1 MFITL
6 NWDYNNNCFY
16 ILIVDDKKN
25 MSDYFIDKKFL
36 INESDVEQKVVWP
49 LLTNSEPDGLAFNE
63 THIQTKLNLKKL
75 KIDKG
80 QNLKVYYPDYL
91 VLIEGLPHI
100 VIEVKKPNE
109 DLKEA
114 FREARLYALEVNA
127 LYQQEL
133 NPCKLIIACDGTKL
147 IAGSWDSATPNY
159 EIEISSWVSTDSEF
173 SAFIELFCYRQIQKS
188 SQEIRKTLRTNVKF
202 IKPTHL
208 LGGKY
213 IRNQQI
219 NNTFGESIS
228 IQNRHLFNPSNESE
242 RTDIVKNAY
251 VKVKKHLSHVNPIER
266 LIQKKINP
274 STRDSI
280 EILDNTI
287 PKEIFSKL
295 HNAKYYN
302 NQILLL
308 VGSVG
313 SGKST
318 FTTYL
323 KEVAIDESLNSKL
336 TWLWLDLN
344 QAPVNSKEIYQW
356 LKESICINLKD
367 SLPDFDPEKIESIQD
382 IYSTEI
388 HSFNKVALELFPLK
402 SDKYK
407 EKLFDKI
414 QELQANIDKKL
425 EAYIEFF
432 VHRKGKELIIVLDNC
447 DKRNLE
453 EQLLMF
459 EVASWLK
466 ENTSSIVF
474 LPLRETTFDHFRH
487 QKPLDTVIKDLIFR
501 INPPSL
507 KQVIYSR
514 IKYANRLSEQSEKN
528 YYLLPNGIKVTYP
541 SKDELSYL
549 KSILNSLFQNNF
561 FKKLIIGIAGR
572 DIRKGIEIFLDFCK
586 SGHINEG
593 YILQMIQSKG
603 DYSLPNHIVSR
614 VFIRGNRLYYSD
626 SDTKVK
632 NLFYSD
638 PSDKLPDPFVRIA
651 ILSWL
656 KKGNRIKGPSGIIG
670 FHSVSSLIKDLTILG
685 HSIDRLYEE
694 LKTLIKSSLII
705 SESQDSNKLENNE
718 LISINSPGLVHL
730 DLLDNIDYLSSCSE
744 DVWYKKDEIAKNI
757 SERIS
762 GNSNFSHLSLQTSL
776 HNSSALLGYL
786 EAYSNEYYSVQQ
798 EILSKDNYNEPLD
811 FKNIIK
817 NVERFRNSI
826 GMSEYKEFERG
837 SIVKGKIVKIL
848 YSGLLCELDNTSQV
862 GFLHCNQFKDEHK
875 VFDIG
880 DTIEVI
886 IDIFQAKHNKYNLK
900 LNEK

>member
-1 MFITL
+1 
-6 NWDYNNNCFY
+6 
-16 ILIVDDKKN
+16 
-25 MSDYFIDKKFL
+25 MSDYFIDLEYL
-36 INESDVEQKVVWP
+36 ITEGDVEQKIVWP
-49 LLTNSEPDGLAFNE
+49 LLTNSEPNGLAFNE

-75 KIDKG
+75 KIGKG
-80 QNLKVYYPDYL
+80 QNSKLYYPDY
-91 VLIEGLPHI
+91 VILIEGLPLV

-114 FREARLYALEVNA
+114 FRESRLYALEVNA

-147 IAGSWDSATPNY
+147 LAGSWDSATPSF
-159 EIEISSWVSTDSEF
+159 EIEILNWVPTDSKF
-173 SAFIELFCYRQIQKS
+173 SAFIELFCYREIRKS
-188 SQEIRKTLRTNVKF
+188 SQDIRKILRTNVIF
-202 IKPTHL
+202 RKPTHL
-208 LGGKY
+208 LGGRH
-213 IRNQQI
+213 IRNQQVK
-219 NNTFGESIS
+219 NTFGESIS

-242 RTDIVKNAY
+242 RIDIVKNAY
-251 VKVKKHLSHVNPIER
+251 VKVQKHLSHVTPIER
-266 LIQKKINP
+266 LIQKKIRP
-274 STRDSI
+274 SIQDSI
-280 EILDNTI
+280 EILDTTK
-287 PKEIFSKL
+287 PKEIVSKL
-295 HNAKYYN
+295 HNARDYN

-313 SGKST
+313 SGKTT

-323 KEVAIDESLNSKL
+323 KEVALDESLNSKL

-356 LKESICINLKD
+356 LKESICNELQD
-367 SLPDFDPEKIESIQD
+367 TLPDFDSEKIESIKA
-382 IYSTEI
+382 IFSSEI
-388 HSFNKVALELFPLK
+388 ISFNKVALELFSPD
-402 SDKYK
+402 SEKYK

-414 QELQANIDKKL
+414 KELQANIDKKL
-425 EAYIEFF
+425 GAYIEFF
-432 VHRKGKELIIVLDNC
+432 VHKKGKELIIILDNC

-459 EVASWLK
+459 EVSSWLK

-514 IKYANRLSEQSEKN
+514 IKYANRLSEQTKN
-528 YYLLPNGIKVTYP
+528 SYYFLPNGIKVTYP

-561 FKKLIIGIAGR
+561 FRKLLIGIAGR

-593 YILQMIQSKG
+593 DILQMIKSNG
-603 DYSLPNHIVSR
+603 DYSLPNHIISR

-638 PSDKLPDPFVRIA
+638 PSDKLPDPFVRIS
-651 ILSWL
+651 ILTWL
-656 KKGNRIKGPSGIIG
+656 RKRNRIKGPSGIIG
-670 FHSVSSLIKDLTILG
+670 FHRVSSLIKDLTILG
-685 HSIDRLYEE
+685 HSIDRLYDE
-694 LKTLIKSSLII
+694 LKTLITNSLII

-730 DLLDNIDYLSSCSE
+730 NLLDNVDYLSACSE
-744 DVWYKKDEIAKNI
+744 DVWYKKEEIANNI
-757 SERIS
+757 STRIS
-762 GNSNFSHLSLQTSL
+762 GNFKFSHLSLETIL
-776 HNSSALLGYL
+776 YNSSDLLEYL

-798 EILSKDNYNEPLD
+798 GILSKDNYNVPLD
-811 FKNIIK
+811 FKKIK
-817 NVERFRNSI
+817 RNVEQFKNSI
-826 GMSEYKEFERG
+826 GLSEYKEFEKG
-837 SIVKGKIVKIL
+837 SIVKGKIVNIL
-848 YSGLLCELDNTSQV
+848 DYGLFCELDKTSQV
-862 GFLHCNQFKDEHK
+862 GFLHCSEYNDEHH

-880 DTIEVI
+880 DEIEVI
-886 IDIFQAKHNKYNLK
+886 IGIFQQKHNKYELR